1 MKLFLLLLPTVFLEG
16 ILANPFKEF
25 ICSYYNICDR
35 SPTIQECCDFL
46 DLCFEGITPRPPT
59 TIPTTMNPE
68 NLWVF
73 NFNQEKN
80 CSNAITLK
88 DLNDIYG
95 YISERHTTTPTQY
108 TSSTTTTTTTQPQS
122 TDTPEMMSSSSTTL
136 SINVGLMLVL
146 TVIAVGE

>member
-1 MKLFLLLLPTVFLEG
+1 MKLLFLLLLPTVV
-16 ILANPFKEF
+16 LANPFKEF
-25 ICSYYNICDR
+25 ICSHYNICNR
-35 SPTIQECCDFL
+35 SPTVQECCDFL

-59 TIPTTMNPE
+59 TIPTTMNPDD
-68 NLWVF
+68 LWVF

-122 TDTPEMMSSSSTTL
+122 TETLVSSSSTTL